1 MNVADVIQKKV
12 NSEGILFGCILK
24 ISCLKKVYYCHIDRI
39 LSLFPEETVSRVVI
53 SKNKFTPLL
62 TQQRRHLSVFSLF
75 CFKLWSSPTCNINV
89 NCRGS
94 SYSER
99 GGLVLGNK
107 GIHHFLLCKYIKE

>member
-39 LSLFPEETVSRVVI
+39 YPFPEETVSRVVI

-62 TQQRRHLSVFSLF
+62 TQQRQTSF
-75 CFKLWSSPTCNINV
+75 CFLN
-89 NCRGS
+89 
-94 SYSER
+94 E
-99 GGLVLGNK
+99 
-107 GIHHFLLCKYIKE
+107 